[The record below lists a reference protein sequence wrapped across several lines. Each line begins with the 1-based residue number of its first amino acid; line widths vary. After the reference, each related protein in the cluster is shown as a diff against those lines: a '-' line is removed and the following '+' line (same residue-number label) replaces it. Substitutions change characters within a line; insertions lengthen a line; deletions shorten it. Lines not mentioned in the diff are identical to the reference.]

1 MKDSLRAMETA
12 GQPQPLRPSLR
23 QWALLGVYDPTER
36 PDGTLPR
43 PIWAEKRRRY
53 DVVNEGAAVDGNMT
67 AYNQMLAISNLADN
81 AQYEAM
87 KQYLDVTQY
96 IDYILLHFYVGHED
110 WGNNKNWVHRCG
122 GTARATASATFL
134 GMAKIF
140 WEMRISTGCPVPMSP
155 PACTR
160 SWWRTRSTRLD
171 FADRVHKH
179 FFNGGPL
186 MPEAVIARWTKR
198 ASEVDLAII
207 AESARWGDYRR
218 DVHQYSAPPY
228 ELYAEQPLAGRAESA
243 PHAAFPQRT
252 GTVLNQLRAAGLYPN
267 AAAPAFN
274 QHGGAVPAGFNL
286 TMNAPS
292 GTIYYATDGTD
303 PRVYG
308 TGAIAAGAR
317 PYSGAVPLYSSAQVK
332 SRAFSGGTWSA
343 LNEAGFSV
351 ESLLPALRITEIM
364 YNPNP
369 PGEAYEFVELQ
380 NAGSALLDVG
390 GFSFQGIDF
399 VFPPRTVLA
408 PGAIVVL
415 ASDLNSA
422 SFSARYPNVT
432 VTGYFTGSLANGGER
447 LAILDQ
453 NGRTIIS
460 VDYDDETGWPKAAD
474 GGGYSLEIVDAHGDP
489 DAPANWRRSSQA
501 GGSREESILQ
511 GRPARCCSTKS
522 WRRMCRRWPVGPI
535 TPIGWSCT
543 MFRHWRW
550 ICPDGA

>member
-1 MKDSLRAMETA
+1 M
-12 GQPQPLRPSLR
+12 
-23 QWALLGVYDPTER
+23 
-36 PDGTLPR
+36 
-43 PIWAEKRRRY
+43 
-53 DVVNEGAAVDGNMT
+53 
-67 AYNQMLAISNLADN
+67 
-81 AQYEAM
+81 
-87 KQYLDVTQY
+87 
-96 IDYILLHFYVGHED
+96 
-110 WGNNKNWVHRCG
+110 
-122 GTARATASATFL
+122 
-134 GMAKIF
+134 
-140 WEMRISTGCPVPMSP
+140 
-155 PACTR
+155 
-160 SWWRTRSTRLD
+160 
-171 FADRVHKH
+171 
-179 FFNGGPL
+179 
-186 MPEAVIARWTKR
+186 
-198 ASEVDLAII
+198 
-207 AESARWGDYRR
+207 
-218 DVHQYSAPPY
+218 
-228 ELYAEQPLAGRAESA
+228 
-243 PHAAFPQRT
+243 
-252 GTVLNQLRAAGLYPN
+252 LNQLRAAGLYPN

-399 VFPPRTVLA
+399 VLPPRTVLA

-501 GGSREESILQ
+501 GGSP
-511 GRPARCCSTKS
+511 GRINPA
-522 WRRMCRRWPVGPI
+522 GPASAVLLNEI
-535 TPIGWSCT
+535 MAENVSAVASGTNYSDWVELHNVSALAVDLSGWSLSDRENPRQFVFPGGTRLESGAYLAVWCDDLT
-543 MFRHWRW
+543 NAPGLHTGFALDRDGETVSLYDSGTNRLDAVTFGLQLADRSIGLVNGLWHLNEPTPGAANRVAPLAATTNLVINEWLANAAPGQDDWLELYNRNTNQPVALRGLYLATSNAVSQLKALSFLAPGGYVQLRADEQPG
-550 ICPDGA
+550 PDHLDFKLPAEGGAILLHDAAAKIIDRVQTARKAKAFPRVACRTGAPASSALPLGAAPERPISCRSIAVRS